1 MRTVEEAERIIL
13 ENKADLG
20 NEIVLFTEATGRVL
34 AENIKADRDMP
45 PFNRVAMDGIAV
57 KYEAIEKGNTVFRK
71 IAVQAAGDAP
81 AEIKALDECIEIMTG
96 AMLPESVDTVIPYEQ
111 IDLNEEGA
119 VVLSSIVAKG
129 QNIHTQGRDRKQGDI
144 LAVPGQVITPA
155 VLSLITS
162 VGEEEIR
169 VKKLPRVVV
178 VSTGDEVID
187 VRETPK
193 PHQIR
198 RSNNYT
204 VQSIL
209 KDNGIHADILHLPDE
224 ADIMERQLAHCLQ
237 YYDAIILTGGVSAG
251 KFDLLPEVLERLFV
265 KQIFHK
271 VAQRPGKPFWFG
283 KHENGV
289 LVFAFPGN
297 PVAAFMC
304 THRYFLPWLR
314 ATLGM
319 IEKPAMYAVLDNDV
333 TFKPELVYFMQVKL
347 LMNNKAQLI
356 AEPVTG
362 NGSGDFANLADAD
375 AFMELPADK
384 SEFKKGEVYR
394 IIMIHRFRFHR

>member
-1 MRTVEEAERIIL
+1 MITVEEAEQIIH

-45 PFNRVAMDGIAV
+45 PFNRIAMDGIAV
-57 KYEAIEKGNTVFRK
+57 KYEAIEKGHTVFRT
-71 IAVQAAGDAP
+71 IAVQAAGDQP
-81 AEIKALDECIEIMTG
+81 AEITQIDECIEIMTG
-96 AMLPESVDTVIPYEQ
+96 AMLPASADTVIPYEQ
-111 IDLNEEGA
+111 IDINEEGA
-119 VVLSSIVAKG
+119 VLLSNIIKKG

-144 LAVPGQVITPA
+144 LAVPGQVITPS

-178 VSTGDEVID
+178 ISTGDEVID

-193 PHQIR
+193 PYQIR

-204 VQSIL
+204 VQAIL
-209 KDNGIHADILHLPDE
+209 KNNGIIADVLHLPDD

-237 YYDAIILTGGVSAG
+237 HYNAIILTGGVSAG
-251 KFDLLPEVLERLFV
+251 KFDLLPQVLEKLFI

-271 VAQRPGKPFWFG
+271 IAQRPGKPFWFG

-289 LVFAFPGN
+289 PIFAFPGN

-304 THRYFLPWLR
+304 THRYFLLWLH

-319 IEKPAMYAVLDNDV
+319 INKPAVYAVLDNDV
-333 TFKPELVYFMQVKL
+333 TFEPELVYFMQVKL
-347 LMNNKAQLI
+347 LMNDKAQLI
-356 AEPVTG
+356 AEPLAG

-394 IIMIHRFRFHR
+394 VWTV